1 MYHFFM
7 KPQPYAYWLRTHRA
21 QFNSVSDF
29 RAWHCDRQARWRATH
44 PRKYRAQLLLQ
55 KIYQR
60 KRKARMRGLVM
71 WEIIRRIGMGT
82 PVTPATNVSLK
93 TTNTKTA

>member
-1 MYHFFM
+1 MSHVFV

-21 QFNSVSDF
+21 QFKSLSEF
-29 RAWHCDRQARWRATH
+29 RAWQRDRNARWREAN
-44 PRKYRAQLLLQ
+44 PRKHRAQLANQ

-60 KRKARMRGLVM
+60 RRMARLRGLVM

-82 PVTPATNVSLK
+82 PVTPATNVTLK
-93 TTNTKTA
+93 TTNAKTA